1 MAFKGPKGSNPFVS
15 APPSWRAPASPPEA
29 ILVVAVLDGGLG
41 VPYTGNPRHAGLNTR
56 LRPLKDRAVPGKQ
69 R

>member
-1 MAFKGPKGSNPFVS
+1 M
-15 APPSWRAPASPPEA
+15 
-29 ILVVAVLDGGLG
+29 VAVLDGGLG